1 VELAGAR
8 VLVVEDDAVQRDR
21 LVSAL
26 VERGLDVRSVPDGAA
41 GLAAVRQWAPDA
53 VVLDWELPILDGG
66 TLTRAIK
73 ADPATSHI
81 LLIIASA
88 RGRPE
93 MRSEGIEIG
102 ADDYLV
108 KPIDPRELFAR
119 LRNGLLLRRLSSE
132 LEEKN
137 RLLARLASTDP
148 LTELPNRRA
157 FDAALVRELRGA
169 ERHRD
174 DLALVILD
182 LDEFKSVNDRFGHD
196 VGDEMLRE
204 VGARLRE
211 ACRAG
216 DQVARIGGEEFAL
229 ILTRTSLEGAAA
241 AAERTRIL
249 LYERPYATSVG
260 TLRATASL
268 GVASAGGEIGYDP
281 REIYRSADDAMYRS
295 KREGRNRVS
304 ISRSRVPRDRSLRS
318 TGDVPTTR

>member
-1 VELAGAR
+1 LGVGAR
-8 VLVVEDDAVQRDR
+8 ILIVEDDAVQTEE
-21 LVSAL
+21 LVRPL
-26 VERGLDVRSVPDGAA
+26 VAQGFEVRTAADGAA
-41 GLAAVRQWAPDA
+41 GLAVMRQWCPDA

-66 TLTRAIK
+66 ALTRTIK
-73 ADPATSHI
+73 ANPAMSRV

-108 KPIDPRELFAR
+108 KPIDARELIAR
-119 LRNGLLLRRLSSE
+119 LRNGLLLRRLQSE

-137 RLLARLASTDP
+137 RQLARLASTDP

-157 FDAALVRELRGA
+157 FDASLAREIKGA
-169 ERHRD
+169 ERHAD
-174 DLALVILD
+174 DLAIVLLD
-182 LDEFKSVNDRFGHD
+182 LDEFKSINDRYGHD
-196 VGDEMLRE
+196 VGDEVLRE

-229 ILTRTSLEGAAA
+229 VLTRTPLEGAAA

-249 LYERPYATSVG
+249 LSEEPYSTSAGSLFV
-260 TLRATASL
+260 TASF
-268 GVASAGGEIGYDP
+268 GVAVAGGEIGFEAV
-281 REIYRSADDAMYRS
+281 EIYRAADSAMYKS
-295 KREGRNRVS
+295 KGEGRNRVTVNRDRES
-304 ISRSRVPRDRSLRS
+304 SKRRSRR
-318 TGDVPTTR
+318 TGDVPIT